1 MNTVVRYRNGRGLT
15 NQMDELFNSV
25 FYATPEQRMRK
36 PAVDVREE
44 NDSYIVEAELPG
56 MSDEDIDITID
67 DGKLKIESRKT
78 ESEESTDEPKEQN
91 SSEATYLL
99 KERRHMSFSRSFGL
113 PRDVDQEKISANFK
127 NGLLTLTL
135 PKAEEAKP
143 RQIKIS

>member
-1 MNTVVRYRNGRGLT
+1 MNTVVRYRNGRGLA

-44 NDSYIVEAELPG
+44 DDRYIVEAELPG
-56 MSDEDIDITID
+56 MSDADIDITID
-67 DGKLKIESRKT
+67 DGKLKIENRKQ
-78 ESEESTDEPKEQN
+78 EPEDEQKATQ
-91 SSEATYLL
+91 SEATYLL
-99 KERRHMSFSRSFGL
+99 KERREMNFSRSFGL
-113 PRDVDQEKISANFK
+113 PRDVDQEQISANFT